1 MSQEQ
6 LADRLGI
13 TRQSVSKWE
22 SGSAA
27 PELSKLI
34 TLSEMFQ
41 VSIDYLVKD
50 AEEPK
55 GAEKEESRRLE
66 EKVDNIVRYMKGY
79 HYTSKAMI
87 KGVPFVC
94 VRLSRRLGKEGVAK
108 GIIAVGNVAIGVL
121 SFGCIAVGLMA
132 LGAMAAGIVAIGSLA
147 IGIYAA
153 GAAAFG
159 KEVAI
164 GAAAHGNTVIG
175 ESVKGAHCLRW
186 YSGLSAEEAE
196 RFILE
201 SHPRLWSPLLKFLAA
216 IAGSMGR

>member
-22 SGSAA
+22 S
-27 PELSKLI
+27 
-34 TLSEMFQ
+34 
-41 VSIDYLVKD
+41 
-50 AEEPK
+50 
-55 GAEKEESRRLE
+55 
-66 EKVDNIVRYMKGY
+66 
-79 HYTSKAMI
+79 
-87 KGVPFVC
+87 
-94 VRLSRRLGKEGVAK
+94 
-108 GIIAVGNVAIGVL
+108 
-121 SFGCIAVGLMA
+121 
-132 LGAMAAGIVAIGSLA
+132 
-147 IGIYAA
+147 

-186 YSGLSAEEAE
+186 YSGLSAEEA
-196 RFILE
+196 RRSILE

>member
-22 SGSAA
+22 SGAA
-27 PELSKLI
+27 LPELAKLI

-55 GAEKEESRRLE
+55 EAEREESRRLE
-66 EKVDNIVRYMKGY
+66 EKVDNIVRYMRGY
-79 HYTSKAMI
+79 HYTSKTTI
-87 KGVPFVC
+87 KGVPLVC

-121 SFGCIAVGLMA
+121 S
-132 LGAMAAGIVAIGSLA
+132 
-147 IGIYAA
+147 
-153 GAAAFG
+153 FG

-186 YSGLSAEEAE
+186 YSGLSAEEAR